1 MLLLGDHH
9 GVRIIHPLWITHM
22 QTGLCQSPCGGMRL
36 LLHSGKRGFV
46 YSCTATLTSKKVHSV
61 KNNPIK
67 KGQLSKNR
75 RLKHFSTPISMQPF
89 IKVSYS
95 KSLMPHLLL
104 NQRYLSPYSNGA
116 RMRILLHAALK

>member
-1 MLLLGDHH
+1 MLLPGDHH
-9 GVRIIHPLWITHM
+9 VVRIIHPSWIIL

-46 YSCTATLTSKKVHSV
+46 FSCTATLTSKKVHSV
-61 KNNPIK
+61 KNNRIK
-67 KGQLSKNR
+67 KGQLSNNGRIK
-75 RLKHFSTPISMQPF
+75 KFSTPISMQLF

-95 KSLMPHLLL
+95 KSLIPHLLF
-104 NQRYLSPYSNGA
+104 NQRYLSLYSKGA